1 MPPPMCIRGPR
12 ERTWGTVLTSGEF
25 PGDSRVLYCGYVSSE
40 FRGAHG
46 VTDVLPQSEKAQSIH
61 NREDSASSPLCPPT
75 CGAPGRAHLP
85 RPRAPQL
92 TLARVSP
99 QSAARLGRF
108 TATSDADALCAP
120 TSGAAHL
127 VSLLARATAHLDPC
141 PCRGAAFRSALR
153 RHRNLPVQPHPR
165 SQHAR
170 SASPRAMHLPERSGG
185 RPRASPSTVRSSVR
199 PSSGGQV

>member
-1 MPPPMCIRGPR
+1 MLEHAPTQCASVGRENEHVTVVKRFPRGFSCP
-12 ERTWGTVLTSGEF
+12 VV
-25 PGDSRVLYCGYVSSE
+25 P
-40 FRGAHG
+40 FRQRFVAHG

-61 NREDSASSPLCPPT
+61 NREVHPVLSAPPT

-141 PCRGAAFRSALR
+141 PR
-153 RHRNLPVQPHPR
+153 R
-165 SQHAR
+165 
-170 SASPRAMHLPERSGG
+170 
-185 RPRASPSTVRSSVR
+185 
-199 PSSGGQV
+199 